1 VNIRFTSLLAA
12 AAAALVLTTAPALAA
27 NAQPTAINPT
37 DVKLY
42 LPTTLPDGTKFD
54 HGEFIRAGK
63 TLELPAD
70 LKVRGEG
77 IFNGKDEVF
86 KVTGDK
92 HDTTTGEVVVDT
104 ASAKAVECHGGTFQF
119 SPVDTSN
126 WLANIINGSFNAALG
141 AVNAAEGIAQAAV
154 GASSTPGAKC

>member
-1 VNIRFTSLLAA
+1 VNVRFASLLAA
-12 AAAALVLTTAPALAA
+12 ASTAALALTAAPALAA
-27 NAQPTAINPT
+27 SAPAAINPT

-42 LPTTLPDGTKFD
+42 LPTSLPDTQFD
-54 HGEFIRAGK
+54 HGQFIRAGK

-70 LKVRGEG
+70 LRVRGEG
-77 IFNGKDEVF
+77 IFNGTSQVF

-92 HDTTTGEVVVDT
+92 DGKVTGDVIVDT
-104 ASAKAVECHGGTFQF
+104 ASAKAVECHGGSFQYA
-119 SPVDTSN
+119 PVDTSN
-126 WLANIINGSFNAALG
+126 FLANIINGSFNAALG